1 MNHASPSQP
10 HPAEWPETQELLGAE
25 ERGLPAGRHEFHK
38 EHLMAQIHDD
48 LRTTNGTPAAP
59 ARQRDSQRN
68 PQRNPFLRRNVLLPA
83 VACAVAAGVVGGFA
97 LAGGAGG
104 KGEGKTP
111 LATGPALTTQVG
123 TADAKAAP
131 ELLNRISLAS
141 ADTSG
146 PTVGDGQF
154 IYIASKV
161 ANTYPRTVDD
171 KTTVV
176 SEELHTR
183 QVWQSPDG
191 KDGWLIEPGQTSGQG
206 ITLAGEHPI
215 SAAYNS
221 LVKLPTDPDALLKK
235 IYQDNDPS
243 KGVTRDQAAFV
254 AIGDLLTESYP
265 PAKLAPAL
273 YKAAAKIP
281 GVVAVDDAVDA
292 LGRHGVAVAR
302 LNEADGQREE
312 WIFDKKTLAFLGE
325 RMVQAQPPEDGP
337 IKRGTVLF
345 TSAITERAV
354 VDGNKQ
360 LPSQVG

>member
-1 MNHASPSQP
+1 MNASPSQP
-10 HPAEWPETQELLGAE
+10 HPAEWPETQELLAAE

-59 ARQRDSQRN
+59 ARQR
-68 PQRNPFLRRNVLLPA
+68 NPFLRRNVLLPA
-83 VACAVAAGVVGGFA
+83 MACAVAAAVVGGFA
-97 LAGGAGG
+97 LAGGDGG
-104 KGEGKTP
+104 DGKTP

-176 SEELHTR
+176 SEELHSR

-191 KDGWLIEPGQTSGQG
+191 KDGWLIEPGQTSDKGM
-206 ITLAGEHPI
+206 TLAGEHPI
-215 SAAYNS
+215 SAAYNA
-221 LVKLPTDPDALLKK
+221 LVKLPTDPDALLRK
-235 IYQDNDPS
+235 IYQDVDENQDKEVP
-243 KGVTRDQAAFV
+243 RDQAAFV

-265 PAKLAPAL
+265 PAELAPAL

-325 RMVQAQPPEDGP
+325 RMVQVQPPKDGP

-354 VDGNKQ
+354 VDGNKR
-360 LPSQVG
+360 LPSDAQAG

>member
-59 ARQRDSQRN
+59 GR
-68 PQRNPFLRRNVLLPA
+68 QRNPFLRRNVLLPA
-83 VACAVAAGVVGGFA
+83 MACAVAAAVVGGFA
-97 LAGGAGG
+97 LAGGDGG
-104 KGEGKTP
+104 DGKTP

-131 ELLNRISLAS
+131 ELLNRISLAA

-161 ANTYPRTVDD
+161 ANTYPKTVDG

-176 SEELHTR
+176 SEELHSR
-183 QVWQSPDG
+183 QVWQSPGG
-191 KDGWLIEPGQTSGQG
+191 KDGWLIEPGQTGDKG

-215 SAAYNS
+215 SAAYDS

-235 IYQDNDPS
+235 IYQDVDENRDRE
-243 KGVTRDQAAFV
+243 VARDQAAFV

-273 YKAAAKIP
+273 YRAAAKIP
-281 GVVAVDDAVDA
+281 GVAAVDDAVDA

-325 RMVQAQPPEDGP
+325 RTVQAQPPKDGP

-345 TSAITERAV
+345 TSAITERAI
-354 VDGNKQ
+354 VDGNKE
-360 LPSQVG
+360 LPSDSRAG

>member
-48 LRTTNGTPAAP
+48 LRTTNGAPAAP
-59 ARQRDSQRN
+59 TR
-68 PQRNPFLRRNVLLPA
+68 QRNPFLRRNVLLPA
-83 VACAVAAGVVGGFA
+83 MACAAAAAVVGGFA
-97 LAGGAGG
+97 LAGGDGG
-104 KGEGKTP
+104 DGKTP

-131 ELLNRISLAS
+131 ELLNRISLAV

-154 IYIASKV
+154 LYIASKV
-161 ANTYPRTVDD
+161 ANTYPKTVDD

-176 SEELHTR
+176 SEELHSR

-191 KDGWLIEPGQTSGQG
+191 KDGWLIEPGQTSGKG
-206 ITLAGEHPI
+206 MTLAGEHPI
-215 SAAYNS
+215 SAAYNA
-221 LVKLPTDPDALLKK
+221 LVKLPTDPDALLRK
-235 IYQDNDPS
+235 IYQDVDENRD
-243 KGVTRDQAAFV
+243 KGVPRDQAAFV

-265 PAKLAPAL
+265 PAKLGAAL

-292 LGRHGVAVAR
+292 TGRHGVAVAR

-312 WIFDKKTLAFLGE
+312 WIFDKKSLGFLGE
-325 RMVQAQPPEDGP
+325 RNVQVKPTEDGP
-337 IKRGTVLF
+337 IKPGTVLF

-360 LPSQVG
+360 LPSRAG